1 MNKILIVK
9 IGGNLINNSQILNR
23 FLKSF
28 AKIETKKILIHGGG
42 NQVTKLSKKLNLNV
56 KITNGR
62 RITSIQDL
70 EVATMIFAGSLNK
83 TLVTKLQSFNCNSIG
98 LSGADANLIESVKRP
113 VKEIDYGLVGD
124 IKKINSIFLKNLID
138 QNLIPVICSITH
150 DKNGQL
156 LNTNADTISSEI
168 AISLSEYYTV
178 DLIYCHEKNGVLSN
192 PNDDNSTFDKLNE
205 KEFNNY
211 LELKIISNGMI
222 PKLTNSF
229 YALNNGVKSV
239 KIAGQSLD
247 EQNMKST
254 TITN

>member
-1 MNKILIVK
+1 MDKILIVK

-70 EVATMIFAGSLNK
+70 EVATMIYAGSLNK

-124 IKKINSIFLKNLID
+124 IKKINSTFLKNLID

>member
-1 MNKILIVK
+1 
-9 IGGNLINNSQILNR
+9 
-23 FLKSF
+23 
-28 AKIETKKILIHGGG
+28 
-42 NQVTKLSKKLNLNV
+42 
-56 KITNGR
+56 
-62 RITSIQDL
+62 
-70 EVATMIFAGSLNK
+70 MIYAGSLNK

-124 IKKINSIFLKNLID
+124 IKKINSVFLKKLID
-138 QNLIPVICSITH
+138 QNLTPVICSITH

-168 AISLSEYYTV
+168 AISLSKYYIV

-192 PNDDNSTFDKLNE
+192 PNDDNSTFGQLNE
-205 KEFNNY
+205 KEFSNY
-211 LELKIISNGMI
+211 LKLNIISNGMI

-247 EQNMKST
+247 EIDIKST
-254 TITN
+254 IITN

>member
-1 MNKILIVK
+1 MDKILIVK
-9 IGGNLINNSQILNR
+9 IGGKLINNSHVLRR

-28 AKIETKKILIHGGG
+28 AKIKTKKILIHGGG
-42 NQVTKLSKKLNLNV
+42 NQVTKMCKKLNLDV
-56 KITNGR
+56 KIRNGR

-70 EVATMIFAGSLNK
+70 EVATMIYAGSLNK
-83 TLVTKLQSFNCNSIG
+83 TIVTKLQSFNCNSIG

-124 IKKINSIFLKNLID
+124 IKKINSVFLKKLID
-138 QNLIPVICSITH
+138 QNLTPVICSITH

-168 AISLSEYYTV
+168 AISLSKYYIV

-192 PNDDNSTFDKLNE
+192 PNDDNSTFGQLNE
-205 KEFNNY
+205 KEFSNY
-211 LELKIISNGMI
+211 LKLNIISNGMI

-247 EQNMKST
+247 EIDIKST
-254 TITN
+254 IITN

>member
-1 MNKILIVK
+1 
-9 IGGNLINNSQILNR
+9 
-23 FLKSF
+23 
-28 AKIETKKILIHGGG
+28 
-42 NQVTKLSKKLNLNV
+42 
-56 KITNGR
+56 
-62 RITSIQDL
+62 
-70 EVATMIFAGSLNK
+70 MIYAGSLNK

>member
-1 MNKILIVK
+1 MDKILIVK
-9 IGGNLINNSQILNR
+9 IGGNLINNSHVLNR

-56 KITNGR
+56 KISNGR

-70 EVATMIFAGSLNK
+70 EVATMIYAGSLNK

-168 AISLSEYYTV
+168 AISLSKYYTV

-254 TITN
+254 IITN

>member
-1 MNKILIVK
+1 MDKILIVK

-28 AKIETKKILIHGGG
+28 AKIETKKILTHGGG

-70 EVATMIFAGSLNK
+70 EVATMIYAGSLNK

>member
-1 MNKILIVK
+1 MDKILIVK

-28 AKIETKKILIHGGG
+28 AKIKTKKILIHGGG

-70 EVATMIFAGSLNK
+70 EVATMIYAGSLNK

>member
-1 MNKILIVK
+1 MDKILIVK

-70 EVATMIFAGSLNK
+70 EVATMIYAGSLNK

-124 IKKINSIFLKNLID
+124 IKKINSIFLKNQID

>member
-1 MNKILIVK
+1 MDKILIVK

-70 EVATMIFAGSLNK
+70 EVATMIYAGSLNK

-192 PNDDNSTFDKLNE
+192 PNDDNSTFGQLNE
-205 KEFNNY
+205 KEFSNY
-211 LELKIISNGMI
+211 LKLNIISNGMI

>member
-1 MNKILIVK
+1 MDKILIVK

-70 EVATMIFAGSLNK
+70 EVATMIYAGSLNK

-124 IKKINSIFLKNLID
+124 IKKINTIFLKNLID
-138 QNLIPVICSITH
+138 QNLTPVVCSITH

>member
-1 MNKILIVK
+1 MY
-9 IGGNLINNSQILNR
+9 
-23 FLKSF
+23 
-28 AKIETKKILIHGGG
+28 
-42 NQVTKLSKKLNLNV
+42 
-56 KITNGR
+56 
-62 RITSIQDL
+62 
-70 EVATMIFAGSLNK
+70 
-83 TLVTKLQSFNCNSIG
+83 
-98 LSGADANLIESVKRP
+98 KR
-113 VKEIDYGLVGD
+113 
-124 IKKINSIFLKNLID
+124 
-138 QNLIPVICSITH
+138 QPVICSITH

-168 AISLSEYYTV
+168 AISLSKYYTV

-254 TITN
+254 TLTN

>member
-1 MNKILIVK
+1 MDKILIVK
-9 IGGNLINNSQILNR
+9 IGGNLINNSQTLNR

-62 RITSIQDL
+62 RITNIQDL
-70 EVATMIFAGSLNK
+70 EVATMIYAGSLNK

>member
-1 MNKILIVK
+1 MDKILIVR
-9 IGGNLINNSQILNR
+9 IGGNLINNSQTLNR

-70 EVATMIFAGSLNK
+70 EVATMIYAGSLNK

>member
-1 MNKILIVK
+1 MDKILIVK

-70 EVATMIFAGSLNK
+70 EVATMIYAGSLNK

-254 TITN
+254 TLTN

>member
-1 MNKILIVK
+1 MDKILIVK

-42 NQVTKLSKKLNLNV
+42 NQVTKFSKKLNLNV

-70 EVATMIFAGSLNK
+70 EVATMIYAGSLNK

>member
-1 MNKILIVK
+1 MDKILIVK

-70 EVATMIFAGSLNK
+70 EVATMIYAGSLNK

-205 KEFNNY
+205 KQFNNY

>member
-1 MNKILIVK
+1 MDKILVVK

-70 EVATMIFAGSLNK
+70 EVATMIYAGSLNK

-168 AISLSEYYTV
+168 AISLTEYYTV

-192 PNDDNSTFDKLNE
+192 PNDDNSTFGQLNE
-205 KEFNNY
+205 KEFSNY
-211 LELKIISNGMI
+211 LKLNIISNGMI

-247 EQNMKST
+247 EIDIKST
-254 TITN
+254 IITN

>member
-1 MNKILIVK
+1 MDKILIVK

-70 EVATMIFAGSLNK
+70 EVATMIYAGSLNK

-168 AISLSEYYTV
+168 AISLTEYYTV

>member
-1 MNKILIVK
+1 MDKILIVK

-28 AKIETKKILIHGGG
+28 AKIKTRKILIHGGG

-70 EVATMIFAGSLNK
+70 EVATMIYAGSLNK

-192 PNDDNSTFDKLNE
+192 PSDDNSTFDKLNE

>member
-1 MNKILIVK
+1 MDKILIVK

-70 EVATMIFAGSLNK
+70 EVATMIYAGSLNK

-124 IKKINSIFLKNLID
+124 IKKINSTFLKNLID

-211 LELKIISNGMI
+211 LELKLTSNGMI

>member
-1 MNKILIVK
+1 MDKILIVK

-70 EVATMIFAGSLNK
+70 EVATMIYAGSLNK
-83 TLVTKLQSFNCNSIG
+83 TLVTKLKSFNCNSIG

>member
-1 MNKILIVK
+1 MDKILVVK

-70 EVATMIFAGSLNK
+70 EVATMIYAGSLNK

-254 TITN
+254 KITN

>member
-1 MNKILIVK
+1 MDKILIVK
-9 IGGNLINNSQILNR
+9 IGGNLINNSHVLNR

-28 AKIETKKILIHGGG
+28 AKIKTKKILIHGGG
-42 NQVTKLSKKLNLNV
+42 NQVTKMCKRLNLDV
-56 KITNGR
+56 KIRNGR

-70 EVATMIFAGSLNK
+70 EVATMIYAGSLNK

-98 LSGADANLIESVKRP
+98 LSGADANLIESIKRP

-124 IKKINSIFLKNLID
+124 IKNINSIFLKNLID
-138 QNLIPVICSITH
+138 ENLIPIICSITH
-150 DKNGQL
+150 DRNGQL

-168 AISLSEYYTV
+168 AISLSKHYTV
-178 DLIYCHEKNGVLSN
+178 NLIYCHEKNGVLSN
-192 PNDDNSTFDKLNE
+192 PNDGNSTFVKLSE

-211 LELKIISNGMI
+211 LKLKIISDGMI

-247 EQNMKST
+247 EINIKST

>member
-1 MNKILIVK
+1 MDKILIVK

-124 IKKINSIFLKNLID
+124 IKKINSTFLKNLID

>member
-1 MNKILIVK
+1 MDKILVVK

-70 EVATMIFAGSLNK
+70 EVATMIYAGSLNK

-150 DKNGQL
+150 HKNGQL

-168 AISLSEYYTV
+168 AISLTEYYTV

-192 PNDDNSTFDKLNE
+192 PNNDNSTFDKLNE

-254 TITN
+254 KITN

>member
-1 MNKILIVK
+1 MDKILVVK

-70 EVATMIFAGSLNK
+70 EVATMIYAGSLNK

-168 AISLSEYYTV
+168 AISLTEYYTV

-192 PNDDNSTFDKLNE
+192 PNNDNSTFDKLNE

-254 TITN
+254 KITN

>member
-1 MNKILIVK
+1 MDKILVVK

-70 EVATMIFAGSLNK
+70 EVATMIYAGSLNK

-168 AISLSEYYTV
+168 AISLTEYYTV

-254 TITN
+254 KITN

>member
-1 MNKILIVK
+1 MDKILIVK

>member
-1 MNKILIVK
+1 MDKILVVK

-70 EVATMIFAGSLNK
+70 EVATMIYAGSLNK

>member
-1 MNKILIVK
+1 MDKILIVK
-9 IGGNLINNSQILNR
+9 IGGNLINNSHVLNR

-28 AKIETKKILIHGGG
+28 AKIKTKKILIHGGG

-56 KITNGR
+56 KISNGR

-70 EVATMIFAGSLNK
+70 EVATMIYAGSLNK

-138 QNLIPVICSITH
+138 QNFTPVICSITH

-156 LNTNADTISSEI
+156 LNTNADTISAEI
-168 AISLSEYYTV
+168 AILLSKYYTV
-178 DLIYCHEKNGVLSN
+178 NLIYCNEKNGVLSN

-254 TITN
+254 IITN

>member
-1 MNKILIVK
+1 MDKILIVK

-42 NQVTKLSKKLNLNV
+42 NQVTKMSKKLNLNV

-70 EVATMIFAGSLNK
+70 EVATMIYAGSLNK

>member
-56 KITNGR
+56 KIKNGR